1 MATQSGTQNPDVSA
15 SPLQQELIEH
25 PGRFEFFQAVR
36 LLHRLLESR
45 EPVGTFA
52 VPDREAVRFT
62 VNNFLGF
69 PPSQID
75 SLEWAEDEAMPR
87 MKVNFFGLTGPMGV
101 LPHRY
106 TELIRERNR
115 AKDRGLQDF
124 FDLFNHRLI
133 ALFYQAWEKYR
144 FYVGYERDHE
154 DRLSRCLMS
163 LVGLGTLALE
173 ERQPVRDEAFLFY
186 SGLFS
191 LQPRS
196 AIALEQILAD
206 YFNVPVEVEQFV
218 GTWRTL
224 DRTDQ
229 CRMLGDI
236 PYSDQ
241 LGIGAIAGDE
251 VWDRQSR
258 ARIRLG
264 PLTASQYQSFLPNG
278 SAWEPLRAL
287 TRFFSNGEIEFELQ
301 LVLKHTEVPPC
312 ELGSAEIEAPPL
324 LGWFSWVK
332 SDAHFGRNP
341 DDTVLLLN

>member
-1 MATQSGTQNPDVSA
+1 MATQSGPQNPLVNPTS
-15 SPLQQELIEH
+15 LQQELADH

-36 LLHRLLESR
+36 LLHRLLAER

-52 VPDREAVRFT
+52 RPSREVVRFV

-69 PPSQID
+69 PPSQIQR
-75 SLEWAEDEAMPR
+75 LEWTEDAMPR
-87 MKVNFFGLTGPMGV
+87 MSVNFFGLTGPMGV

-133 ALFYQAWEKYR
+133 SLFYQAWEKYR
-144 FYVGYERDHE
+144 FYVGYERDRE

-163 LVGLGTLALE
+163 LVGLGTPSLE
-173 ERQPVRDEAFLFY
+173 DRQPVRDEAFLFY

-196 AIALEQILAD
+196 AVALEQILAD

-224 DRTDQ
+224 DQTDQ

-241 LGIGAIAGDE
+241 LGVGAIAGDE

-278 SAWEPLRAL
+278 SAWEPLRSL
-287 TRFFSNGEIEFELQ
+287 TRFFSGNEIEFELQ
-301 LVLKHTEVPPC
+301 LVLKQADVPPC
-312 ELGSAEIEAPPL
+312 KLGRSEADSPPI